1 MVVCGGRLEWPPARG
16 WTKEKRRTVPLL
28 AVFGVGFIEIW
39 FAVPTGLAL
48 GLPAPIVWVM
58 TVAGSMTSVSLVA
71 FAGEALRGWLVRRRG
86 KDWPDKTGRI
96 FGLWMRYGIP
106 GWGLVSPLF
115 MSPPMGTAVA
125 LMLGAPKRRLLVWM
139 FAGVMVWTTIL
150 VTAGIIGLGLIHDAI
165 H

>member
-1 MVVCGGRLEWPPARG
+1 VRVEGE
-16 WTKEKRRTVPLL
+16 EKTVPLL

-48 GLPAPIVWVM
+48 GLPAPIVWIL
-58 TVAGSMTSVSLVA
+58 TVAGSMTSVNLVA
-71 FAGEALRGWLVRRRG
+71 FTGDALRSWLVRRRG
-86 KDWPDKTGRI
+86 KDWPDQNGRMYK
-96 FGLWMRYGIP
+96 LWVRYGVP

-115 MSPPMGTAVA
+115 MTPPMGTAVA

-139 FAGVMVWTTIL
+139 FFGVMLWTTIL
-150 VTAGIIGLGLIHDAI
+150 VVAGLIGLSLIHDAI

>member
-1 MVVCGGRLEWPPARG
+1 M
-16 WTKEKRRTVPLL
+16 PLL

-71 FAGEALRGWLVRRRG
+71 FAGEALRGWLIRRRG
-86 KDWPDKTGRI
+86 KDWPNKTGRV

-139 FAGVMVWTTIL
+139 FAGVMLWTTIL
-150 VTAGIIGLGLIHDAI
+150 VAAGIIGLGLIHDAI

>member
-1 MVVCGGRLEWPPARG
+1 
-16 WTKEKRRTVPLL
+16 
-28 AVFGVGFIEIW
+28 
-39 FAVPTGLAL
+39 
-48 GLPAPIVWVM
+48 
-58 TVAGSMTSVSLVA
+58 
-71 FAGEALRGWLVRRRG
+71 
-86 KDWPDKTGRI
+86 
-96 FGLWMRYGIP
+96 
-106 GWGLVSPLF
+106 